1 MSNQKKTVAVLYG
14 GKSTEYEISLLT
26 AFSAVNAMDL
36 ERYRVYPVHIHQDG
50 RWIAGPEI
58 TKKLENKDQLLLTEN
73 KQLEIS
79 AEHWLAPSTPVS
91 VSARPDI
98 VFPLL
103 HGPNGEDGTVQGLF
117 ELLNIAYVGSGVAGS
132 AAGMD
137 KVLMKDIFTAHH
149 IVGPNYVSVTR
160 FNWEQ
165 DAPSVILEV
174 KNTIGY
180 PCFVKPA
187 NCGSSVGISQC
198 LSETELSAS
207 ITEAFRYDTKAIIE
221 EKITGRE
228 VEIGVIGNH
237 DLSVSVPG
245 EIITKDAAFYDYQSK
260 YQEGKSTLVIPAD
273 LPDKVKAE
281 LEDTAKR
288 VFRAMSLSGLARV
301 DTFIREKDQHVI
313 VNEVNTMPGF
323 TQFSMF
329 PLLWK
334 HTGLPY
340 QKLIEKLI
348 DLGLERH
355 AEKQKIHYSIDSS
368 AQN

>member
-1 MSNQKKTVAVLYG
+1 MSNQKKSVAVLYG

-26 AFSAVNAMDL
+26 AFSVINAIDL
-36 ERYRVYPVHIHQDG
+36 EHYRVLPVYIQQNG
-50 RWIAGPEI
+50 RWIAGSEI
-58 TKKLENKDQLLLTEN
+58 TKKLDYKDQLVLTED
-73 KQLEIS
+73 KQLEVS
-79 AEHWLAPSTPVS
+79 AEHWLAPSTPLS
-91 VSARPDI
+91 GTSRPDI
-98 VFPLL
+98 IFPLL

-137 KVLMKDIFTAHH
+137 KVLMKDIFAAHH
-149 IVGPNYVSVTR
+149 IAGPSYLAVTH
-160 FNWEQ
+160 FEWEK
-165 DAPSVILEV
+165 DAASVILGV
-174 KNTIGY
+174 KNSIGY

-187 NCGSSVGISQC
+187 NCGSSVGITQC

-207 ITEAFRYDTKAIIE
+207 ITEAFRFDTKVIIE
-221 EKITGRE
+221 EKVSGRE

-260 YQEGKSTLVIPAD
+260 YKEGKSALVIPAD

-288 VFRAMSLSGLARV
+288 VFRALSLSGLARV

-355 AEKQKIHYSIDSS
+355 AEKQKIQYHIDH
-368 AQN
+368 

>member
-26 AFSAVNAMDL
+26 AFSVINAMDL
-36 ERYRVYPVHIHQDG
+36 ERYHVYPVHIQQDG
-50 RWIAGPEI
+50 RWVAGSEI
-58 TKKLENKDQLLLTEN
+58 TKKLESKDELLLSEN
-73 KQLEIS
+73 KQLEVN

-91 VSARPDI
+91 NTSRPDI

-117 ELLNIAYVGSGVAGS
+117 ELLNIAYVGAGVAGS

-137 KVLMKDIFTAHH
+137 KVLMKDIFAAHH
-149 IVGPNYVSVTR
+149 IAGPNYLAVTH
-160 FNWEQ
+160 FDWEK
-165 DAPSVILEV
+165 DAPSVILNV
-174 KNTIGY
+174 KNEIGY

-207 ITEAFRYDTKAIIE
+207 IAEAFRFDTKVIIE
-221 EKITGRE
+221 EQVTGRE

-237 DLSVSVPG
+237 ELSVSVPG

-260 YQEGKSTLVIPAD
+260 YKEGKSTLIIPAD

-288 VFRAMSLSGLARV
+288 AFRALNLSGLARV
-301 DTFIREKDQHVI
+301 DTFIREKDQRVL

-355 AEKQKIHYSIDSS
+355 AEKQHIQYHID
-368 AQN
+368 A